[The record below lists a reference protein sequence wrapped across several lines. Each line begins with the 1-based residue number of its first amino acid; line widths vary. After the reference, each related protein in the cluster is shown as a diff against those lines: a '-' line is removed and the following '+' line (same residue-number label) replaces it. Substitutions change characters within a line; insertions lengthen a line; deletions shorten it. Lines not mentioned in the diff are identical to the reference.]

1 MIYPI
6 ISHTIISSIIT
17 MVIPSTI
24 IAYIVKMRP
33 VVSSRI
39 ATIMVGFRKIEI
51 VTIGISNVD
60 TEIPSATTCID
71 RTIEIIGLQ
80 KTSILRI
87 AQYPTQVVVTYIQI
101 IIIIIQRPFVSTY
114 HVIHQ
119 IADGIDKIEID
130 LVDIII
136 LGSIQVQFIRHLICQ
151 ETRLLTNS
159 AIAHSGHTHTAHG
172 SYPDG
177 K

>member
-17 MVIPSTI
+17 MVIPSAI

-87 AQYPTQVVVTYIQI
+87 AQYPTQVVVTYI
-101 IIIIIQRPFVSTY
+101 
-114 HVIHQ
+114 
-119 IADGIDKIEID
+119 
-130 LVDIII
+130 
-136 LGSIQVQFIRHLICQ
+136 
-151 ETRLLTNS
+151 
-159 AIAHSGHTHTAHG
+159 
-172 SYPDG
+172 
-177 K
+177 